1 VYDKTVRR
9 RRAVLL
15 LLVVLSLILLTAY
28 FGEAPGGRLHA
39 VQRGFLTVLSPIQD
53 GANKALKP
61 VRDAFGWI
69 GDTVHAKSERNQL
82 VKQVDKLRREV
93 IANQTERTAYRELL
107 ALYHLDNQLSI
118 NNYHPVTATVVGK
131 SPNIWYSTVTIDKGE
146 AAGVRINDP
155 VINGEG
161 LVGKVTQAASDGAKV
176 SLITDSTMGIS
187 ARLGSTTA
195 TGIVQ
200 PKVGEPNDLLLQYLP
215 PSTQANKGDYVV
227 TSGTVSSPDDSLYP
241 PGIPIGQVTSVN
253 EESAYRSVNV
263 HPLAD
268 LHNLDVVQVLTAA
281 QGSTPANV
289 SRLAARLP
297 AGQAPTPGIAGASA
311 LASTGTGK

>member
-9 RRAVLL
+9 RRAVLV

-28 FGEAPGGRLHA
+28 FGEAAGGQLHS
-39 VQRGFLTVLSPIQD
+39 VQRAFLTVLSPIQD

-69 GDTVHAKSERNQL
+69 GDTVDAKSERKQL
-82 VKQVDKLRREV
+82 VRQVDKLRREV
-93 IANQTERTAYRELL
+93 IAEQTERSAYRELL
-107 ALYHLDNQLSI
+107 ALYRLDNRLSVSD
-118 NNYHPVTATVVGK
+118 YHPVTATVVAK

-146 AAGVRINDP
+146 AAGVHINDP

-161 LVGKVTQAASDGAKV
+161 LVGKVTQVASDGAQV
-176 SLITDSTMGIS
+176 SLITDSTMGVS
-187 ARLGSTTA
+187 ARLGSTPA

-200 PKVGEPNDLLLQYLP
+200 PKVGAPNDLLLQYLP
-215 PSTQANKGDYVV
+215 ANTQANRGDYVV

-268 LHNLDVVQVLTAA
+268 LHNLDVVQVLTSVR
-281 QGSTPANV
+281 GSTPAKV
-289 SRLAARLP
+289 SGLAANLP
-297 AGQAPTPGIAGASA
+297 AGQTAAPGTAGTGA
-311 LASTGTGK
+311 LASATTSK